1 MRYMKIFIAIR
12 KIATK
17 RINIYFFYYVFFI
30 NKVYSKGKYVL
41 PHKTSFAQGGHA
53 LLVMLIMR
61 EDVLS
66 QSPSVKPEHR
76 REIFYIKS

>member
-1 MRYMKIFIAIR
+1 M
-12 KIATK
+12 
-17 RINIYFFYYVFFI
+17 FFI

-61 EDVLS
+61 EGVLS
-66 QSPSVKPEHR
+66 QSPSIKPEHR